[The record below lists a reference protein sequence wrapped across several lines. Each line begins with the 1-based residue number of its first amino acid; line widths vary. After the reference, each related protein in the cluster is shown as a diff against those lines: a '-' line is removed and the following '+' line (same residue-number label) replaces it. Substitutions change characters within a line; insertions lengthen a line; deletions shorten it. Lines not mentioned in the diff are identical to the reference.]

1 LSKRYTVSVNNV
13 AIIFFIVLL
22 VYTQLTTYENF
33 WPAKSRWRDA
43 VMEAATSRT
52 ATQPGLISIAPQSPV
67 AYYDRRYSLVQGI
80 SIDVGWQRFL
90 PDEIRDIAA
99 YLDNNDVVW
108 AILPMQDPQS
118 WDALVRLYQGRGV
131 RYRDSVQGTIFYRF
145 DTGSNESLDFSF
157 DNRISVNW
165 DYHAYAAGE
174 TICPADV
181 VTELQ
186 AIHSEFTLI
195 RGYNEVIAIVRD
207 ACLSMPE
214 TDIAGHI
221 RFAIIDE
228 NGKPLPLVEQGLYWG
243 DYLYVGAVSEN

>member
-1 LSKRYTVSVNNV
+1 
-13 AIIFFIVLL
+13 
-22 VYTQLTTYENF
+22 
-33 WPAKSRWRDA
+33 
-43 VMEAATSRT
+43 
-52 ATQPGLISIAPQSPV
+52 
-67 AYYDRRYSLVQGI
+67 
-80 SIDVGWQRFL
+80 
-90 PDEIRDIAA
+90 
-99 YLDNNDVVW
+99 
-108 AILPMQDPQS
+108 
-118 WDALVRLYQGRGV
+118 
-131 RYRDSVQGTIFYRF
+131 VQGTIFYRF
-145 DTGSNESLDFSF
+145 DTRSNQSLDFSF